1 MFGRKKS
8 ASAPE
13 VQSVVGVNISEAPRR
28 ERTTIVGKVVRMQSK
43 PAQGLPTMVVS
54 IGDDTGT
61 CIATWTGRRTI
72 GAITLGHRIAITGVG
87 TDASGILTFVNP
99 EYQLLA

>member
-1 MFGRKKS
+1 VFGRKKATS
-8 ASAPE
+8 TPE
-13 VQSVVGVNISEAPRR
+13 VQLVAGVNISDAPRR

-54 IGDDTGT
+54 IGDETGT

-72 GAITLGHRIAITGVG
+72 GAITLGRRIAITGVG

-99 EYQLLA
+99 EYQLLV

>member
-1 MFGRKKS
+1 MFVRKKIVS
-8 ASAPE
+8 TPA
-13 VQSVVGVNISEAPRR
+13 VQLINGVNIADAPRR

-61 CIATWTGRRTI
+61 CIATWTGRRAI
-72 GAITLGHRIAITGVG
+72 GAITLGRRIAITGVG
-87 TDASGILTFVNP
+87 ADASGILTFVNP
-99 EYQLLA
+99 EYQLLV